1 MNQWKPISEAVP
13 SEGKEILGCKYQWD
27 GRRMVMV
34 REPFVTSWS
43 EKAGK
48 WIANPSHWT
57 ACPDAP
63 EPTEQ
68 DRKRKPKP
76 VTE

>member
-1 MNQWKPISEAVP
+1 MRWQHISTAQP
-13 SEGKEILGCKYQWD
+13 ANGREILGSKFVWN
-27 GRRMVMV
+27 GSRMVMV

-48 WIANPSHWT
+48 WIANPTHWVD
-57 ACPDAP
+57 CPDAP
-63 EPTEQ
+63 EPTSE

-76 VTE
+76 ATE